1 MKIKDVTVALF
12 GMTILIYISIYL
24 IRVGRFRKTASLFK
38 TRAKAVLRFCL
49 AKVFISDVQE
59 IFLVIKENVKSF
71 KSVILNFTLSHEK
84 LISKM
89 LRSLKG
95 SGSLSYE
102 HCKKIKAVRSKP
114 GILQGAWKIPKFV
127 VDICPP
133 LTPILSKIGTAAP
146 SL

>member
-1 MKIKDVTVALF
+1 MIKIKDVTLALF

-24 IRVGRFRKTASLFK
+24 IRVGRFRKTTSFK

-49 AKVFISDVQE
+49 AKVFISVVQE

-102 HCKKIKAVRSKP
+102 HCKKIKAVSSKP
-114 GILQGAWKIPKFV
+114 GILQGAWKSSKFV

-133 LTPILSKIGTAAP
+133 LRPIL
-146 SL
+146 